1 MSIET
6 LQTASTISYIAA
18 GILLLVAVALFFL
31 LDIKKV
37 IGDLTGITAK
47 RAIENIRQQNE
58 QTGEKNYKSS
68 SVNLARGKLTDKIS
82 QSGKLIKNTSGI
94 GISPHTEK
102 FSTTELNPDN
112 GQTAIL
118 NDSVSE
124 TTVLSNPEN
133 ETTVLNKE
141 FSVEVEMGFAE
152 SSERQKKSQ
161 RTGSCVVSCFID
173 GCFNNTI

>member
-82 QSGKLIKNTSGI
+82 QSGKLIKI
-94 GISPHTEK
+94 R
-102 FSTTELNPDN
+102 
-112 GQTAIL
+112 
-118 NDSVSE
+118 
-124 TTVLSNPEN
+124 
-133 ETTVLNKE
+133 
-141 FSVEVEMGFAE
+141 VE
-152 SSERQKKSQ
+152 
-161 RTGSCVVSCFID
+161 
-173 GCFNNTI
+173 

>member
-6 LQTASTISYIAA
+6 LQMASTISYIAA

-68 SVNLARGKLTDKIS
+68 SVNIARGKLTDKIS
-82 QSGKLIKNTSGI
+82 QSGKLIKNTGGI
-94 GISPHTEK
+94 GISPQTEK

-118 NDSVSE
+118 NDSGSE
-124 TTVLSNPEN
+124 TTVLSNAAN

-152 SSERQKKSQ
+152 SSE
-161 RTGSCVVSCFID
+161 I
-173 GCFNNTI
+173 IE

>member
-94 GISPHTEK
+94 VISPHTEK

-124 TTVLSNPEN
+124 TTVLSNPVN

-152 SSERQKKSQ
+152 SSE
-161 RTGSCVVSCFID
+161 I
-173 GCFNNTI
+173 IE

>member
-82 QSGKLIKNTSGI
+82 QAGKLIKNTSGI

-124 TTVLSNPEN
+124 TTVLSNPAN

-152 SSERQKKSQ
+152 SSE
-161 RTGSCVVSCFID
+161 I
-173 GCFNNTI
+173 IE

>member
-82 QSGKLIKNTSGI
+82 HSGKLIKNTSGI

-152 SSERQKKSQ
+152 SSE
-161 RTGSCVVSCFID
+161 I
-173 GCFNNTI
+173 IE

>member
-82 QSGKLIKNTSGI
+82 PSGKLIKNTSGI

-124 TTVLSNPEN
+124 ITVLSNPVN

-152 SSERQKKSQ
+152 SSE
-161 RTGSCVVSCFID
+161 I
-173 GCFNNTI
+173 IE

>member
-112 GQTAIL
+112 GQTGIL

-124 TTVLSNPEN
+124 TTVLSNPAN

-152 SSERQKKSQ
+152 SSE
-161 RTGSCVVSCFID
+161 I
-173 GCFNNTI
+173 IE